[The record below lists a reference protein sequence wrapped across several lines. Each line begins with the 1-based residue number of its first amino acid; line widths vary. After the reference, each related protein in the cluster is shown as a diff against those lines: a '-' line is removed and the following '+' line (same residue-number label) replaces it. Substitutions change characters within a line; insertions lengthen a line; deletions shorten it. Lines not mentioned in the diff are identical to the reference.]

1 MEIEFF
7 IPPDEESWREFHAQW
22 QQTSMDWLTSIG
34 LRKAP
39 PFFHM
44 SHPIPP
50 ISHGF
55 NSLSLSL

>member
-34 LRKAP
+34 LRKEAP
-39 PFFHM
+39 FLPYVAPHS
-44 SHPIPP
+44 SHIPQ
-50 ISHGF
+50 I
-55 NSLSLSL
+55 